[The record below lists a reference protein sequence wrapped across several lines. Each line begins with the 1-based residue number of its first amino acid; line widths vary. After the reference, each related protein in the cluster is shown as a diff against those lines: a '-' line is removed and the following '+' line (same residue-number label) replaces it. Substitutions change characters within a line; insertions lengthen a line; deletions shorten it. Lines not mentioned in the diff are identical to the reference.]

1 MTPPN
6 ELEQLAE
13 FQDAI
18 QSNKG
23 LERLRAMQYLQQMN
37 NQGLMGMPQVTE
49 QPVVQRSNGSSIAGG
64 LFEKG
69 YEGNPNEAFNMAEGS
84 SYPYQPQYNPYF
96 DMSGESGDEMGSIRD
111 NENRIEGERQQ
122 KEMQQKLQADPNSVE
137 NIYKA
142 AEVIVKGGNSED
154 RLLAQDI
161 YRANRE
167 AVQRVIDAIRNNPE
181 ERAGGGQVA
190 PDSMAQ
196 GLAGLGRNGDSMLLH
211 INPEELQGLASVGQ
225 ITYNPITGLPE
236 AWGFKSFFKPFK
248 QAARSIKKIA
258 KSKAFRMIAPIALTI
273 AAPYLAAAWGMG
285 GTAAAAALAGTA
297 TTAGS
302 LSAAVA
308 AMGPVAFGLSTA
320 VGSGLGALASGAKP
334 KDALKAAALS
344 GITAGGLRGY
354 SNYMDPNVNVWGDAA
369 KAAGTT
375 GTTAAQSVGDLSIKT
390 NFNPTSGP
398 ALQSP
403 TGPIA
408 SVESSLVSP
417 NYYSPSGQEF
427 GGGTSMN
434 TLNTAGSGIQSTGV
448 PVYGSTAGAGIT
460 QGGGIPNVNIGGAPI
475 QMDPSLLQTNI
486 PATSAYTGNAPN
498 MTGDKYSPVD
508 YPAQDARTIN
518 IDSNVPSSSASNPE
532 YNTLYGSETA
542 SQITPPGGEVG
553 GRLTTGSGDQS
564 YAVGGKYNYA
574 PDSIKDQAMDALTDN
589 RLARG
594 VDQATDYAGQMPIGK
609 GQTLGDL
616 GNAIVSDYG
625 TLGGGAE
632 LLGMAAT
639 TPDYLGNYAM
649 EDERKRQ
656 IEELEKLGYGV
667 ELSDEDTGFNQT
679 IVVRDPSGK
688 VLPSDLSLQDLL
700 DRAYGRTPRTRF
712 TDRITYGPANAKH
725 GGLINLAGGGNFSG
739 MVQGNGHGM
748 EDNVYMP
755 IEEQGQQVGTL
766 AVSPSEYVVD
776 AYTMSALGNGNANQ
790 GAKVMD
796 GVVESVRKK
805 AYGTIRQPNEISGLQ
820 ALKPMMMGV

>member
-6 ELEQLAE
+6 ELEKLAE
-13 FQDAI
+13 FKTAI

-49 QPVVQRSNGSSIAGG
+49 QPVVQRSNGGG

-84 SYPYQPQYNPYF
+84 MYPYQPQYNPYF
-96 DMSGESGDEMGSIRD
+96 DMSGESGKEMGSIRD

-122 KEMQQKLQADPNSVE
+122 KEMQQKLRADPNSVE
-137 NIYKA
+137 NIDEA
-142 AEVIVKGGNSED
+142 ARVIVQGGVPED
-154 RLLAQDI
+154 RLLAQEI
-161 YRANRE
+161 YRANPE
-167 AVQRVIDAIRNNPE
+167 AVQRAINGYRNNPE

-190 PDSMAQ
+190 PDAMAQ

-248 QAARSIKKIA
+248 QAFKSVKKVV
-258 KSKAFRMIAPIALTI
+258 KSKAFRMLAPIALTI

-285 GTAAAAALAGTA
+285 GTAAATALAGTA

-320 VGSGLGALASGAKP
+320 VGSGLGALAAGAKP
-334 KDALKAAALS
+334 KDALKAAAMS

-390 NFNPTSGP
+390 NFNVPSAP
-398 ALQSP
+398 MQ
-403 TGPIA
+403 GPIQA
-408 SVESSLVSP
+408 TPQQLVSP
-417 NYYSPSGQEF
+417 DYYSAAGQEF
-427 GGGTSMN
+427 GAQGLGPGGSN
-434 TLNTAGSGIQSTGV
+434 IASTG
-448 PVYGSTAGAGIT
+448 
-460 QGGGIPNVNIGGAPI
+460 GGGIPNIDLGVSPSNLQIDPGLLRTELGARPA
-475 QMDPSLLQTNI
+475 MTTNDI
-486 PATSAYTGNAPN
+486 FTNTSYASEGP
-498 MTGDKYSPVD
+498 
-508 YPAQDARTIN
+508 RTIN
-518 IDSNVPSSSASNPE
+518 IDSNVPSSSVPSASNPE
-532 YNTLYGSETA
+532 YNTLYGPKTA

-553 GRLTTGSGDQS
+553 GRLTPGSGDQS
-564 YAVGGKYNYA
+564 YAVGGDYNYA
-574 PDSIKDQAMDALTDN
+574 PPSIKDQAMDALTDN

-609 GQTLGDL
+609 GNTLGDL

-667 ELSDEDTGFNQT
+667 ELSDADTGFNQT

-688 VLPSDLSLQDLL
+688 VMPSTLTLQDIL
-700 DRAYGRTPRTRF
+700 DRVYGRTARTNLI
-712 TDRITYGPANAKH
+712 DRTSYAPATAKH
-725 GGLINLAGGGNFSG
+725 GGLINLAHGGEFSG
-739 MVQGNGHGM
+739 MVEGDGHGM

-755 IEEQGQQVGTL
+755 IKEQGQQVGTL

-776 AYTMSALGNGNANQ
+776 AYTMSALGNGNANE

-805 AYGTIRQPNEISGLQ
+805 AYGTVRQPNEISGLQ

>member
-6 ELEQLAE
+6 ELEKLAE
-13 FQDAI
+13 FKTAI

-49 QPVVQRSNGSSIAGG
+49 QPVVQRSNGGG

-84 SYPYQPQYNPYF
+84 MYPYQPQYNPYF
-96 DMSGESGDEMGSIRD
+96 DMSGESGKEMGSIRD

-122 KEMQQKLQADPNSVE
+122 KEMQQKLRADPNSVE
-137 NIYKA
+137 NIDEA
-142 AEVIVKGGNSED
+142 ARVIVQGGVPED
-154 RLLAQDI
+154 RLLAQEI
-161 YRANRE
+161 YRANPE
-167 AVQRVIDAIRNNPE
+167 AVQRAIDGYRNNPE

-190 PDSMAQ
+190 PDAMAQ

-211 INPEELQGLASVGQ
+211 INPEELQGLASVGK

-236 AWGFKSFFKPFK
+236 AWGFRSFFKPFK
-248 QAARSIKKIA
+248 QAFKSVKKVV
-258 KSKAFRMIAPIALTI
+258 KSKAFRMLAPIALTI

-285 GTAAAAALAGTA
+285 GTAAATALAGTA

-375 GTTAAQSVGDLSIKT
+375 GNTAAQSVGDLAIKT
-390 NFNPTSGP
+390 NFNV
-398 ALQSP
+398 P
-403 TGPIA
+403 TGGGGMGPVA
-408 SVESSLVSP
+408 NPPNQLVSP
-417 NYYSPSGQEF
+417 DYYSTAGQEF

-434 TLNTAGSGIQSTGV
+434 TLNTAGSGIQSTGA

-460 QGGGIPNVNIGGAPI
+460 QGGGIPNVNIGVSPSNLQI
-475 QMDPSLLQTNI
+475 DPGLLQTNI
-486 PATSAYTGNAPN
+486 PARSAYTGNAPN
-498 MTGDKYSPVD
+498 MTGNKYSPVD
-508 YPAQDARTIN
+508 YPAQGPRTIN
-518 IDSNVPSSSASNPE
+518 IDSNVPSSSVPSASNPE
-532 YNTLYGSETA
+532 YNTLYGPRTA

-553 GRLTTGSGDQS
+553 GRLTPGSGDQS
-564 YAVGGKYNYA
+564 YAVGGDYNYA

-649 EDERKRQ
+649 EEERKRQ

-667 ELSDEDTGFNQT
+667 ELSDADTGFNQT
-679 IVVRDPSGK
+679 IVIRDPSGK
-688 VLPSDLSLQDLL
+688 VLPSDLSLQDLI

-725 GGLINLAGGGNFSG
+725 GGLIKLAHGGEFSG
-739 MVQGNGHGM
+739 MVQGDGHGM

-755 IEEQGQQVGTL
+755 IKEQGQQVGTL

-776 AYTMSALGNGNANQ
+776 AYTMSALGNGNANE

-805 AYGTIRQPNEISGLQ
+805 AYGTVRQPNEISGLQ

>member
-6 ELEQLAE
+6 ELEKLAE
-13 FQDAI
+13 FKTAI

-49 QPVVQRSNGSSIAGG
+49 QPVVQRSNGGG

-84 SYPYQPQYNPYF
+84 MYPYQPQYNPYF
-96 DMSGESGDEMGSIRD
+96 DMSGESGKEMGSIRD

-122 KEMQQKLQADPNSVE
+122 KEMQQKLDADPNSVE
-137 NIYKA
+137 NIDEA
-142 AEVIVKGGNSED
+142 ARVIVQGGVPED
-154 RLLAQDI
+154 RFLAQEI
-161 YRANRE
+161 YRANPE
-167 AVQRVIDAIRNNPE
+167 AVQRAIDGYRNNPE

-190 PDSMAQ
+190 PDAMAQ

-211 INPEELQGLASVGQ
+211 INPEELQGLASVGK

-248 QAARSIKKIA
+248 QAFKSVKKVV
-258 KSKAFRMIAPIALTI
+258 KSKAFRMLAPIALTI
-273 AAPYLAAAWGMG
+273 AAPYLAASWGLG
-285 GTAAAAALAGTA
+285 GSAATAAALKGA
-297 TTAGS
+297 TLGQQV
-302 LSAAVA
+302 L

-320 VGSGLGALASGAKP
+320 VGSGLGALAAGAKP
-334 KDALKAAALS
+334 KDALKAAAMS

-375 GTTAAQSVGDLSIKT
+375 GTTAAQSVGDLAIKT
-390 NFNPTSGP
+390 DFNV
-398 ALQSP
+398 P
-403 TGPIA
+403 TGGGGMGPVA
-408 SVESSLVSP
+408 NPPNQLVSP
-417 NYYSPSGQEF
+417 DYYSTAGQEF
-427 GGGTSMN
+427 GAQGLGPGGSN
-434 TLNTAGSGIQSTGV
+434 IASTG
-448 PVYGSTAGAGIT
+448 
-460 QGGGIPNVNIGGAPI
+460 GGGIPNIDLGVSPSNLQI
-475 QMDPSLLQTNI
+475 DPGLLQTNI
-486 PATSAYTGNAPN
+486 PARSAYTGNAPN
-498 MTGDKYSPVD
+498 MTGNKYSPVD
-508 YPAQDARTIN
+508 YPAQGPRTIN
-518 IDSNVPSSSASNPE
+518 IDSNVPSSSVPSASNPD
-532 YNTLYGSETA
+532 YNTLYGPKTA

-553 GRLTTGSGDQS
+553 QRLTPGSGDQS
-564 YAVGGKYNYA
+564 YAVGGDYNYA

-609 GQTLGDL
+609 GNTLGDL

-639 TPDYLGNYAM
+639 TPDYLGDYAM

-667 ELSDEDTGFNQT
+667 ELSDADTGFNQT

-688 VLPSDLSLQDLL
+688 VMPSTLTLQDIL
-700 DRAYGRTPRTRF
+700 DRVYGRTARTNLI
-712 TDRITYGPANAKH
+712 DRTSYASAKH
-725 GGLINLAGGGNFSG
+725 GGLINLAHGGEFSG
-739 MVQGNGHGM
+739 MVQGDGHGM

-755 IEEQGQQVGTL
+755 IKEQGQQVGTL

-776 AYTMSALGNGNANQ
+776 AYTMSALGNGNANE

-805 AYGTIRQPNEISGLQ
+805 AYGTVRQPNEISGLQ

>member
-6 ELEQLAE
+6 ELEKLAE
-13 FQDAI
+13 FKTAI

-49 QPVVQRSNGSSIAGG
+49 QPVVQRNNGGG

-84 SYPYQPQYNPYF
+84 MYPYQPQYNPYF
-96 DMSGESGDEMGSIRD
+96 DMSGESGKEMGSIRD

-122 KEMQQKLQADPNSVE
+122 KEMQQKLDADPNSVE
-137 NIYKA
+137 NIDEA
-142 AEVIVKGGNSED
+142 ARVIVQGGVPED
-154 RLLAQDI
+154 RFLAQEI
-161 YRANRE
+161 YRANPE
-167 AVQRVIDAIRNNPE
+167 AVQRAIDGYRNNPE

-190 PDSMAQ
+190 PDAMAQ

-248 QAARSIKKIA
+248 QAFKSVKKVA
-258 KSKAFRMIAPIALTI
+258 KSKAFRMLAPIALTI

-375 GTTAAQSVGDLSIKT
+375 GTTAAPTIGDLSIKT
-390 NFNPTSGP
+390 DFNV
-398 ALQSP
+398 P
-403 TGPIA
+403 TGGGGMGPVGPVA
-408 SVESSLVSP
+408 NPPQQLVSP
-417 NYYSPSGQEF
+417 DYYSTTGQEF
-427 GGGTSMN
+427 GAQGLGPGGSNIPVGTP
-434 TLNTAGSGIQSTGV
+434 TGL
-448 PVYGSTAGAGIT
+448 P
-460 QGGGIPNVNIGGAPI
+460 PAPI
-475 QMDPSLLQTNI
+475 PSGNPAYANVVPPSFDPSSTTYEVGQ
-486 PATSAYTGNAPN
+486 AAS
-498 MTGDKYSPVD
+498 S
-508 YPAQDARTIN
+508 DA
-518 IDSNVPSSSASNPE
+518 
-532 YNTLYGSETA
+532 YNTLYGPKTA

-564 YAVGGKYNYA
+564 YAVGGDYNYA

-649 EDERKRQ
+649 EEERKRQ

-667 ELSDEDTGFNQT
+667 ELSDADTGFNQT
-679 IVVRDPSGK
+679 IVIRDPSGK
-688 VLPSDLSLQDLL
+688 ILPSDLSLQDLI

-725 GGLINLAGGGNFSG
+725 GGLINLAHGGEFSG
-739 MVQGNGHGM
+739 MVQGDGHGM

-755 IEEQGQQVGTL
+755 IKEQGQQVGTL

-776 AYTMSALGNGNANQ
+776 AYTMSALGNGNANE

-805 AYGTIRQPNEISGLQ
+805 AYGTVRQPNEISGLQ